1 MRMRDAL
8 VEEQIQWVLLYI
20 QERSVDIWKKSVI
33 EDLKNKSL
41 EFPIV
46 GEFLSDLKQKFRNGN
61 DKSVKITGLMKMEQ
75 GGKTMEEF
83 I

>member
-61 DKSVKITGLMKMEQ
+61 DKSVKIAGLMKMEQ

>member
-1 MRMRDAL
+1 MRDAL

-61 DKSVKITGLMKMEQ
+61 NKSVKIAGLMKMEQ
-75 GGKTMEEF
+75 GDKTMEEF

>member
-61 DKSVKITGLMKMEQ
+61 DK
-75 GGKTMEEF
+75 
-83 I
+83 